1 MKKEPLQAKQEMT
14 RRRFLALSGWLAL
27 GATTLG
33 SPLAAAAARFNG
45 ELFQVTGGR
54 ICMGTF
60 VNTIIFDPSKDRAQ
74 EAMEKAFV
82 EMSRVINILS
92 CHDDSTPVSFLNHDG
107 SLKDVSP
114 ELFQVLDSS
123 LQFHTATAGA
133 FDVTIKPVLDLYRA
147 SFEKQQ
153 KPPEKEAVK
162 EALRYVGSANIRL
175 SKSGIFFRH
184 EQMGVTLDGIAKGY
198 IVDRTMDVLRSAGI
212 KHALINAGG
221 DICVTGPK
229 GDGSPWTI
237 GVQDPVHTD
246 KCLQTIEMT
255 RGAVA
260 TSGNYEVY
268 FDREKLYHHIISPKA
283 GMPVSGPVSVSVMAQ
298 NTMTA
303 DALSTS
309 VFAMGV
315 GQGTRFLKSMDG
327 VGGLIVAA
335 DQRQMRVNW
344 PTKV

>member
-14 RRRFLALSGWLAL
+14 RRHFLALSGWLAL

-33 SPLAAAAARFNG
+33 SPLAATAARFNG

-60 VNTIIFDPSKDRAQ
+60 VNMIIFDPSKDRAQ
-74 EAMEKAFV
+74 EAMEKAFS
-82 EMSRVINILS
+82 EMNRIINILS
-92 CHDDSTPVSFLNHDG
+92 CHDDSTPVGFLNHDG
-107 SLKDVSP
+107 NLRDVSP
-114 ELFQVLDSS
+114 ELYQVLNSS

-133 FDVTIKPVLDLYRA
+133 FDVTIKPVLDLYRD

-153 KPPEKEAVK
+153 KPPEKEQVK
-162 EALRYVGSANIRL
+162 EALRYVGSDNVRL
-175 SKSGIFFRH
+175 SKSGVSFQQER
-184 EQMGVTLDGIAKGY
+184 MGVTLDGIAKGY

-221 DICVTGPK
+221 DICVIGPR

-237 GVQDPVHTD
+237 GVQDPVQKD

-255 RGAVA
+255 DGAVA

-283 GMPVSGPVSVSVMAQ
+283 GMPVSGPVSVSVIAPD
-298 NTMTA
+298 TMTA
-303 DALSTS
+303 DALSTG
-309 VFAMGV
+309 VFVMGV
-315 GQGTRFLKSMDG
+315 GEGTRFLKSMNG

-335 DQRQMRVNW
+335 DQRKFTANW
-344 PTKV
+344 PKKA